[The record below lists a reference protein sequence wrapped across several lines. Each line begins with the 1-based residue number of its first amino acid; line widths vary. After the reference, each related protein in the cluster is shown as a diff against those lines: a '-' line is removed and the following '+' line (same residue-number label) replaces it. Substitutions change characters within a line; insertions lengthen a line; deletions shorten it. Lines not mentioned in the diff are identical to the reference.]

1 MATIRNAS
9 GLDEVGSEKGEGDR
23 HVDLAHATAFM
34 RGDGFGIHRGIG
46 EESVSQRRPT
56 DDPHQQKRLTAY
68 GRV

>member
-1 MATIRNAS
+1 MLTLHTLQPS
-9 GLDEVGSEKGEGDR
+9 L
-23 HVDLAHATAFM
+23 

-56 DDPHQQKRLTAY
+56 DDLHQQKRLTAY